1 MLEKGHLSSALDNL
15 YLVCERPI
23 SPWHVSLTLWDTVEQ
38 NQQDSWE
45 RGEHDTKRGR
55 TRRGGWRK
63 KRSRGEPGGPIDF
76 RASLVLFWSLNCC
89 PHSTF
94 LSTLSPLRVPPCQVV
109 GFVHA
114 YRATAVGGWVG
125 GLGRMEVEVLTVP
138 VGDWIICDTVS
149 PFTPAQPFL
158 NPLLCTDWQR
168 PNVLQLRH
176 SKLPP
181 APPPALDDTQ
191 AVKLMLGF
199 FDLAFMTS
207 CIAAVL
213 LRSTIRHESGT
224 DCLWVNLVSFSKC
237 HRWHPVKSVLN
248 SNGKIKS
255 LMHAQGDISHLRLFS
270 NKKFVSSETVHTY
283 LLKVC
288 VPNMMRLSLN
298 TLFKMLCKCWINMS
312 LVTALFVCSHGC
324 GVSSGFI
331 LRLFASD
338 IDNYFFFL

>member
-55 TRRGGWRK
+55 RRRGGWRK

-94 LSTLSPLRVPPCQVV
+94 PLSHLSVSRRAKWLVSSMHTGPLQ
-109 GFVHA
+109 
-114 YRATAVGGWVG
+114 WVG

-181 APPPALDDTQ
+181 PPP
-191 AVKLMLGF
+191 
-199 FDLAFMTS
+199 S
-207 CIAAVL
+207 CPGWHASRQTNVRISWLSVHDRL
-213 LRSTIRHESGT
+213 YSG
-224 DCLWVNLVSFSKC
+224 CFAWI
-237 HRWHPVKSVLN
+237 H
-248 SNGKIKS
+248 
-255 LMHAQGDISHLRLFS
+255 
-270 NKKFVSSETVHTY
+270 NKTWK
-283 LLKVC
+283 
-288 VPNMMRLSLN
+288 
-298 TLFKMLCKCWINMS
+298 
-312 LVTALFVCSHGC
+312 
-324 GVSSGFI
+324 
-331 LRLFASD
+331 
-338 IDNYFFFL
+338 